1 VNWLDFIFLG
11 ERLVAERPEASR
23 RTGVN
28 RAYYGTLHVCRCWLE
43 ARGARVER
51 HRMHAHVWG
60 SFEGP
65 GCSSKGGGEGWEVVA
80 ELGNSLRRLR
90 NLADYEDVLPDLE
103 REAAEAVGTAK
114 QILSL
119 LPALELAD

>member
-1 VNWLDFIFLG
+1 VNWLDLVFLG
-11 ERLVAERPEASR
+11 ERLVAEPGEASR

-43 ARGARVER
+43 ARGALVER

-65 GCSSKGGGEGWEVVA
+65 GCSSTGGGDEWELVA

-90 NLADYEDVLPDLE
+90 NLADYEDRFPDLE

-114 QILSL
+114 QILTL
-119 LPALELAD
+119 LPELEFAD